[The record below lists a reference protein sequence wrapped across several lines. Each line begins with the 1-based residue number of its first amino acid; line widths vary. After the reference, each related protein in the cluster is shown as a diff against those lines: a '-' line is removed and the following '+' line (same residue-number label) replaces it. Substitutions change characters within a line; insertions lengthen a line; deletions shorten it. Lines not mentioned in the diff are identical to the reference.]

1 MGAVCRKDPGNDGAK
16 GKRQTRSATSPI
28 GSHSAKEAIYSGTA
42 VRGSVHRRIVSEL
55 DMNSMRR
62 ISDALLLAQNRA
74 RRATDRTNQSE
85 QFV

>member
-1 MGAVCRKDPGNDGAK
+1 MIRTNSDFCSQVTFYNKSFNKSSLTLLRV
-16 GKRQTRSATSPI
+16 
-28 GSHSAKEAIYSGTA
+28 GTMPE
-42 VRGSVHRRIVSEL
+42 SVHRRIVSEL